1 MDNNLAIVYLSI
13 FVGILTF
20 AAVGVFRQI
29 LKTRK
34 IEGSFAK
41 LRKKLEKEKGTTQEY
56 YELASI
62 YSQKKLYSQAIALFQ
77 KALKSAPEE
86 AEENIA
92 PIYNGLG
99 YVYFSQEQY
108 DLAIRQYKEAL
119 KFKPNYVTG
128 LNNLGHAYEKKKLT
142 SQALETYE
150 EALKLAPNDSIA
162 KRRAESLRRLVS
174 A

>member
-1 MDNNLAIVYLSI
+1 MDNNLVIVYLSV
-13 FVGILTF
+13 FVFLLLF
-20 AAVGVFRQI
+20 AGVSVFRQI

-34 IEGSFAK
+34 LESSLSRLKNK
-41 LRKKLEKEKGTTQEY
+41 LAKEKGTVQEY

-62 YSQKKLYSQAIALFQ
+62 YSEKKVFTQAISLFQ
-77 KALKSAPEE
+77 KAIKT
-86 AEENIA
+86 AEEEGEEDIA
-92 PIYNGLG
+92 PVYNGLG

-119 KFKPNYVTG
+119 KLKPDYVVA

-142 SQALETYE
+142 SQALEMYE
-150 EALKLAPNDSIA
+150 TALKFAPKNATA